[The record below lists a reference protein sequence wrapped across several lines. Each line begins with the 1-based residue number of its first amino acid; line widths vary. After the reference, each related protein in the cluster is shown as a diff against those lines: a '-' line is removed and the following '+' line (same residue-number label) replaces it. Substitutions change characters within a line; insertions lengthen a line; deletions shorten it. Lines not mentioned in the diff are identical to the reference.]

1 MFASLNVLKELQKH
15 YETNPKDP
23 LKGIIWHTQG
33 SGKTALTYHLTK
45 LIRDFFSPLNKK
57 TKFYFIVDRLDLL
70 EQAKNEFLKRGL
82 CAHEAENKE
91 DLSQKLKS
99 SSVFEN
105 PQGNDEII
113 VVNIQKF
120 KAPNEEKSPNEDL
133 SDSAPKEIVS
143 KTELQE
149 AAKDNHD
156 LQRVF
161 IIDEAHRSYDPK
173 GCFYA
178 NLIECDKTAIKIA
191 LTGTPLL
198 EDNAQDK
205 ATKNT
210 FGDYLHTYSYAE
222 SIKDRHTL
230 KLQLEIIEKSYK
242 EKLQAIY
249 RLLQESITIED
260 IEVKKETIFNHER
273 YIKEMLFYIIR
284 DLLFFR
290 LGNNDENL
298 KAMVVCFSS
307 KQAKLANLLFNE
319 VQEKVLQE
327 NPNLK
332 ILKKLQSSLI
342 LHNEQEVKEK
352 IYSFK
357 HEDTDIV
364 FVFNMLLTGFDLP
377 SLKRLYIHR
386 ELKDHNLLQA
396 LARVNRS
403 YNNMSFGYLIDFVGI
418 KENYD
423 KTTDDYLKELNQFNQ
438 SDSNIKDNLKDMFA
452 DRKTLEK
459 DIKNA
464 YDDLFN
470 YPIDDIEGMT
480 SAIVSMSE
488 MNELLKVSR
497 AINTLKERYN
507 LIRTSN
513 DEKILSLKEKM
524 DIEKISKISSMLH
537 KKAKQLHALKNI
549 NEPKNPNDLI
559 VLEDLIALLDFKIE
573 FKESKEL
580 HFKEREEISAKQKQ
594 AKEMLEKI
602 PDQQD
607 KEIQKFYKDFNK
619 DEKED
624 FFITLTDKR
633 LPKLAYDELLSYLF
647 EKHFNDNDLHLKLD
661 IIFNRISSNN
671 AELFNTTSTDK
682 TTIALFESISPY
694 VNEESKRANF
704 TRVLLDKLKKFNFKQ
719 AFLNLQNQQGYDFF
733 APIFEYLIK
742 DYNNNSG
749 GKYAEYYTPL
759 SIASI
764 IAKLLIDE
772 PTQSVKI
779 YDPSAGTGTLL
790 MALAHQIGTDSCT
803 LYAQDISQ
811 KSLRMLKLNL
821 ILNDLTHSLK
831 NAIEGNTLTN
841 PYHSK
846 ECKGKM
852 DYIVSNPPFK
862 LDFSNEHA
870 EISQNKN
877 DFFLGVPN
885 IPKND
890 KSKMPIYTLFF
901 QHCLNML
908 SNKGKGAIIVPTGFI
923 SAKSGI
929 ENKIVRHLVDEKLVY
944 GVVCMPS
951 QVFANTSTNVSIIF
965 FQKTPSAKEVV
976 LIDASKLGEEYTE
989 NKNKKTRL
997 RTSDI
1002 DLILETFNN
1011 KTPKADFCALVSFDE
1026 ITEKNYSLNP
1036 GQYFIIEDTSEK
1048 ISQAEF
1054 ENLMQQYSSEL
1065 TSLFDESQSLQQEI
1079 LETLKGVRFE

>member
-120 KAPNEEKSPNEDL
+120 KAPNEVL
-133 SDSAPKEIVS
+133 SNSAPKEIIS

-149 AAKDNHD
+149 ATKDNHD

-210 FGDYLHTYSYAE
+210 FGNYLHTYSYTE

-230 KLQLEIIEKSYK
+230 KLQLESIEASYK
-242 EKLQAIY
+242 EKLQKIY

-260 IEVKKETIFNHER
+260 IEVKKETIFNDEK
-273 YIKEMLFYIIR
+273 YINAMLYYIIR
-284 DLLFFR
+284 DLLNFR
-290 LGNNDENL
+290 RLNDDERL

-307 KQAKLANLLFNE
+307 KQAKLANWLFNE

-327 NPNLK
+327 NPNLR
-332 ILKKLQSSLI
+332 ILNKLQSSLI
-342 LHNEQEVKEK
+342 LHDEQEVKEK
-352 IYSFK
+352 IHSFK

-418 KENYD
+418 QENFD

-438 SDSNIKDNLKDMFA
+438 SGANSDSNLKDMFA
-452 DRKTLEK
+452 DRETLEK

-464 YDDLFN
+464 YDDLFD
-470 YPIDDIEGMT
+470 YPIDDIEAMT
-480 SAIVSMSE
+480 SAIVGMST

-507 LIRTSN
+507 LIRTSS
-513 DEKILSLKEKM
+513 DEKILSLKEKI

-559 VLEDLIALLDFKIE
+559 ILEDLIALLDFKIE
-573 FKESKEL
+573 FKERKEL
-580 HFKEREEISAKQKQ
+580 RFKEQEEITNKQKQ
-594 AKEMLEKI
+594 AKEILEKI
-602 PDQQD
+602 PDQQN
-607 KEIQKFYKDFNK
+607 KEIQKFYKDFSKLLQTPATSQNFEEISHSYDAIISQLKQHKEQTTHLLNK
-619 DEKED
+619 
-624 FFITLTDKR
+624 
-633 LPKLAYDELLSYLF
+633 Y
-647 EKHFNDNDLHLKLD
+647 DNDLSYAITHKRLHKRLMEQNISD
-661 IIFNRISSNN
+661 QVGIF
-671 AELFNTTSTDK
+671 
-682 TTIALFESISPY
+682 TILSA
-694 VNEESKRANF
+694 
-704 TRVLLDKLKKFNFKQ
+704 LKK
-719 AFLNLQNQQGYDFF
+719 
-733 APIFEYLIK
+733 
-742 DYNNNSG
+742 S
-749 GKYAEYYTPL
+749 
-759 SIASI
+759 
-764 IAKLLIDE
+764 
-772 PTQSVKI
+772 
-779 YDPSAGTGTLL
+779 
-790 MALAHQIGTDSCT
+790 
-803 LYAQDISQ
+803 
-811 KSLRMLKLNL
+811 
-821 ILNDLTHSLK
+821 
-831 NAIEGNTLTN
+831 
-841 PYHSK
+841 
-846 ECKGKM
+846 
-852 DYIVSNPPFK
+852 
-862 LDFSNEHA
+862 
-870 EISQNKN
+870 
-877 DFFLGVPN
+877 
-885 IPKND
+885 
-890 KSKMPIYTLFF
+890 
-901 QHCLNML
+901 
-908 SNKGKGAIIVPTGFI
+908 
-923 SAKSGI
+923 
-929 ENKIVRHLVDEKLVY
+929 
-944 GVVCMPS
+944 
-951 QVFANTSTNVSIIF
+951 
-965 FQKTPSAKEVV
+965 
-976 LIDASKLGEEYTE
+976 IDARIFK
-989 NKNKKTRL
+989 R
-997 RTSDI
+997 
-1002 DLILETFNN
+1002 
-1011 KTPKADFCALVSFDE
+1011 
-1026 ITEKNYSLNP
+1026 
-1036 GQYFIIEDTSEK
+1036 
-1048 ISQAEF
+1048 
-1054 ENLMQQYSSEL
+1054 
-1065 TSLFDESQSLQQEI
+1065 QEI
-1079 LETLKGVRFE
+1079 LNEETTLKTAIKAELRNAFNKNPSLKDLQKEKEFITQTLFNELTQNHHQGNSHA

>member
-1 MFASLNVLKELQKH
+1 MNVLKELQKH
-15 YETNPKDP
+15 YENNPKDP

-82 CAHEAENKE
+82 CMHEAENKE
-91 DLSQKLKS
+91 DLSQKLKN
-99 SSVFEN
+99 SSVFEG

-120 KAPNEEKSPNEDL
+120 KSPNEEKAPNEDP
-133 SDSAPKEIVS
+133 SSTPKEIIS

-149 AAKDNHD
+149 ATKDSHD

-178 NLIECDKTAIKIA
+178 NLIECDKTAVKIA

-198 EDNAQDK
+198 EYNAQDK

-210 FGDYLHTYSYAE
+210 FGGYLHTYSYAE

-284 DLLFFR
+284 DLLDFR
-290 LGNNDENL
+290 RVNNDENL

-307 KQAKLANLLFNE
+307 AQAKLANLLFNE

-342 LHNEQEVKEK
+342 LHDEQEVKEK

-377 SLKRLYIHR
+377 NLKRLYIHR

-396 LARVNRS
+396 LARVNRP
-403 YNNMSFGYLIDFVGI
+403 YHNMSFGYLIDFVGI

-423 KTTDDYLKELNQFNQ
+423 KTTDDYLKELNRFNQ
-438 SDSNIKDNLKDMFA
+438 SGANSDSNLKDMFA
-452 DRKTLEK
+452 DRETLEE

-480 SAIVSMSE
+480 SAIVSISA

-524 DIEKISKISSMLH
+524 DIEKISKISSMLS

-549 NEPKNPNDLI
+549 NEPKNPNDLMI
-559 VLEDLIALLDFKIE
+559 LEDLIALLDFKIE

-580 HFKEREEISAKQKQ
+580 RFKEKEEISAKYKQ

-602 PDQQD
+602 PDKQD
-607 KEIQKFYKDFNK
+607 KEVQKISKELSKLLQEPLTNHNFDGISHSYSVIISQLKQHKEQTTNLLNK
-619 DEKED
+619 YNNDRAYV
-624 FFITLTDKR
+624 ITHKR
-633 LPKLAYDELLSYLF
+633 LHNRLMEENISKGIFTLLS
-647 EKHFNDNDLHLKLD
+647 
-661 IIFNRISSNN
+661 
-671 AELFNTTSTDK
+671 A
-682 TTIALFESISPY
+682 
-694 VNEESKRANF
+694 
-704 TRVLLDKLKKFNFKQ
+704 LKKALDERIFK
-719 AFLNLQNQQGYDFF
+719 
-733 APIFEYLIK
+733 
-742 DYNNNSG
+742 
-749 GKYAEYYTPL
+749 
-759 SIASI
+759 
-764 IAKLLIDE
+764 
-772 PTQSVKI
+772 
-779 YDPSAGTGTLL
+779 
-790 MALAHQIGTDSCT
+790 
-803 LYAQDISQ
+803 
-811 KSLRMLKLNL
+811 R
-821 ILNDLTHSLK
+821 
-831 NAIEGNTLTN
+831 
-841 PYHSK
+841 
-846 ECKGKM
+846 
-852 DYIVSNPPFK
+852 
-862 LDFSNEHA
+862 
-870 EISQNKN
+870 
-877 DFFLGVPN
+877 
-885 IPKND
+885 
-890 KSKMPIYTLFF
+890 
-901 QHCLNML
+901 
-908 SNKGKGAIIVPTGFI
+908 
-923 SAKSGI
+923 
-929 ENKIVRHLVDEKLVY
+929 
-944 GVVCMPS
+944 
-951 QVFANTSTNVSIIF
+951 
-965 FQKTPSAKEVV
+965 
-976 LIDASKLGEEYTE
+976 
-989 NKNKKTRL
+989 
-997 RTSDI
+997 
-1002 DLILETFNN
+1002 
-1011 KTPKADFCALVSFDE
+1011 
-1026 ITEKNYSLNP
+1026 
-1036 GQYFIIEDTSEK
+1036 
-1048 ISQAEF
+1048 
-1054 ENLMQQYSSEL
+1054 
-1065 TSLFDESQSLQQEI
+1065 QEI
-1079 LETLKGVRFE
+1079 LNEEDTLKTAIKIELRDAFNKNPSLKDLEKEKEFIAQTLFNELTQNHHQGNLNA

>member
-45 LIRDFFSPLNKK
+45 LIKDFFSPLNKK

-99 SSVFEN
+99 SSVFEG

-120 KAPNEEKSPNEDL
+120 KAPNEEKAPNEDP
-133 SDSAPKEIVS
+133 SNSAPKEIVS
-143 KTELQE
+143 KTELQ
-149 AAKDNHD
+149 ASIQNSRN

-210 FGDYLHTYSYAE
+210 FGNYLHTYSYTE

-230 KLQLEIIEKSYK
+230 KLQLESIETSYK
-242 EKLQAIY
+242 EKLQEIY

-260 IEVKKETIFNHER
+260 IEVKKEEIFNHER

-284 DLLFFR
+284 DLLNFR
-290 LGNNDENL
+290 RVNNDENL
-298 KAMVVCFSS
+298 KAMVICFSS
-307 KQAKLANLLFNE
+307 AQAKLANLFFNE

-332 ILKKLQSSLI
+332 SLKKQLQSSLI
-342 LHNEQEVKEK
+342 LHDEQEVKEK
-352 IYSFK
+352 IHSFK

-423 KTTDDYLKELNQFNQ
+423 KTTDDYLKELNRFNQ

-452 DRKTLEK
+452 DRNILEK

-470 YPIDDIEGMT
+470 YPIDDIEAMT
-480 SAIVSMSE
+480 SAIVGISG
-488 MNELLKVSR
+488 MNELLKVSH

-524 DIEKISKISSMLH
+524 DIEKISKISSMLS
-537 KKAKQLHALKNI
+537 KKAKHLHALKNI
-549 NEPKNPNDLI
+549 NEPKNPNDLMI
-559 VLEDLIALLDFKIE
+559 LEDLIALLDFKIE

-580 HFKEREEISAKQKQ
+580 HFKEKEEISAKYKQ
-594 AKEMLEKI
+594 AKEILEKI
-602 PDQQD
+602 PDKQD
-607 KEIQKFYKDFNK
+607 KEIQKISKDLSKLIQEPLTNHNFEEISHSYDAIISQLKQHKEQTTHLLNK
-619 DEKED
+619 
-624 FFITLTDKR
+624 
-633 LPKLAYDELLSYLF
+633 Y
-647 EKHFNDNDLHLKLD
+647 DNDLSYAITHQRLHDRLMEENISKGIFTLLSALKKALD
-661 IIFNRISSNN
+661 ARIFKRQEI
-671 AELFNTTSTDK
+671 L
-682 TTIALFESISPY
+682 
-694 VNEESKRANF
+694 NEE
-704 TRVLLDKLKKFNFKQ
+704 
-719 AFLNLQNQQGYDFF
+719 
-733 APIFEYLIK
+733 
-742 DYNNNSG
+742 
-749 GKYAEYYTPL
+749 YY
-759 SIASI
+759 
-764 IAKLLIDE
+764 
-772 PTQSVKI
+772 
-779 YDPSAGTGTLL
+779 
-790 MALAHQIGTDSCT
+790 
-803 LYAQDISQ
+803 
-811 KSLRMLKLNL
+811 
-821 ILNDLTHSLK
+821 LK
-831 NAIEGNTLTN
+831 NAIKLELRNTFKEN
-841 PYHSK
+841 PSLKDLEK
-846 ECKGKM
+846 EKEL
-852 DYIVSNPPFK
+852 I
-862 LDFSNEHA
+862 
-870 EISQNKN
+870 IQ
-877 DFFLGVPN
+877 
-885 IPKND
+885 
-890 KSKMPIYTLFF
+890 TLF
-901 QHCLNML
+901 N
-908 SNKGKGAIIVPTGFI
+908 
-923 SAKSGI
+923 
-929 ENKIVRHLVDEKLVY
+929 
-944 GVVCMPS
+944 
-951 QVFANTSTNVSIIF
+951 
-965 FQKTPSAKEVV
+965 
-976 LIDASKLGEEYTE
+976 
-989 NKNKKTRL
+989 
-997 RTSDI
+997 
-1002 DLILETFNN
+1002 
-1011 KTPKADFCALVSFDE
+1011 
-1026 ITEKNYSLNP
+1026 
-1036 GQYFIIEDTSEK
+1036 
-1048 ISQAEF
+1048 
-1054 ENLMQQYSSEL
+1054 EL
-1065 TSLFDESQSLQQEI
+1065 TQNHHQ
-1079 LETLKGVRFE
+1079 GNPHA

>member
-1 MFASLNVLKELQKH
+1 MPYNEITRVQVPALMHLAKLGYDFIPTNSKENKPNLDTATNILTDSFTQAFNQLNPNPTKNAKDVLAEMKKRLNYDDLGKSFYEYLLKSENQIIDFDNPNNNLYEMMAELPYKSLRTDITLFINGLPLVDIEVKQPFAEQGIKEEKDRHIKRYENPENKVFYNLAQIWLFSDNLPYDEKNPDQGVFYSASYSPIFQRFVEANKLDITPPPPENEQSHQNHRSLEEIQKRILKEFNLKDTDTLESPKDAPTNSLLTSFCSHKRLCFILKYGISFLKEKSEFKKHIWRYAQMFASLNVLKELQKH
-15 YETNPKDP
+15 YENNPKDP

-70 EQAKNEFLKRGL
+70 EQAKNEFSKRGL
-82 CAHEAENKE
+82 CVHEAENKE
-91 DLSQKLKS
+91 DLSQKLKN
-99 SSVFEN
+99 SSVFEG

-120 KAPNEEKSPNEDL
+120 KAPNEEKAPNEDP
-133 SDSAPKEIVS
+133 SSAPKEIVS

-149 AAKDNHD
+149 ATKDSHD

-210 FGDYLHTYSYAE
+210 FGNYLHTYSYAE
-222 SIKDRHTL
+222 SIKDKHTL

-242 EKLQAIY
+242 EKLQKIY

-284 DLLFFR
+284 DLLNFR
-290 LGNNDENL
+290 RVNNDEHL

-307 KQAKLANLLFNE
+307 KQARLANWLFNE

-327 NPNLK
+327 NPNLR

-342 LHNEQEVKEK
+342 LHDEQEVKEK

-396 LARVNRS
+396 LARVNRP

-452 DRKTLEK
+452 DRNILEK

-470 YPIDDIEGMT
+470 YPIDDIEDMT
-480 SAIVSMSE
+480 SAIVSISA
-488 MNELLKVSR
+488 MNELLKVSH

-513 DEKILSLKEKM
+513 DKKILSLKEKM
-524 DIEKISKISSMLH
+524 DIEKINKISSMLS

-549 NEPKNPNDLI
+549 NEPKKPNDLMI
-559 VLEDLIALLDFKIE
+559 LEDLIALLDFKIE

-580 HFKEREEISAKQKQ
+580 RFKEKKEISAKYKQ

-602 PDQQD
+602 PDEQD
-607 KEIQKFYKDFNK
+607 KEIQKISKELSKLIQEPLTNDNFDGISHSYSAIISQLKQHKEQTTNLLNK
-619 DEKED
+619 YNNDRAYV
-624 FFITLTDKR
+624 ITHQRLHKR
-633 LPKLAYDELLSYLF
+633 LMEENISKGIFTLL
-647 EKHFNDNDLHLKLD
+647 
-661 IIFNRISSNN
+661 
-671 AELFNTTSTDK
+671 
-682 TTIALFESISPY
+682 IALKKALDERIFKRQEIL
-694 VNEESKRANF
+694 NEE
-704 TRVLLDKLKKFNFKQ
+704 T
-719 AFLNLQNQQGYDFF
+719 
-733 APIFEYLIK
+733 
-742 DYNNNSG
+742 
-749 GKYAEYYTPL
+749 T
-759 SIASI
+759 
-764 IAKLLIDE
+764 
-772 PTQSVKI
+772 
-779 YDPSAGTGTLL
+779 
-790 MALAHQIGTDSCT
+790 
-803 LYAQDISQ
+803 
-811 KSLRMLKLNL
+811 
-821 ILNDLTHSLK
+821 LK
-831 NAIEGNTLTN
+831 NAI
-841 PYHSK
+841 K
-846 ECKGKM
+846 
-852 DYIVSNPPFK
+852 
-862 LDFSNEHA
+862 A
-870 EISQNKN
+870 ELRDTFNKN
-877 DFFLGVPN
+877 PSLKDLEKEKEF
-885 IPKND
+885 ITQ
-890 KSKMPIYTLFF
+890 TLF
-901 QHCLNML
+901 N
-908 SNKGKGAIIVPTGFI
+908 
-923 SAKSGI
+923 
-929 ENKIVRHLVDEKLVY
+929 
-944 GVVCMPS
+944 
-951 QVFANTSTNVSIIF
+951 
-965 FQKTPSAKEVV
+965 
-976 LIDASKLGEEYTE
+976 
-989 NKNKKTRL
+989 
-997 RTSDI
+997 
-1002 DLILETFNN
+1002 
-1011 KTPKADFCALVSFDE
+1011 
-1026 ITEKNYSLNP
+1026 
-1036 GQYFIIEDTSEK
+1036 
-1048 ISQAEF
+1048 
-1054 ENLMQQYSSEL
+1054 EL
-1065 TSLFDESQSLQQEI
+1065 TQNHHQGNLNA
-1079 LETLKGVRFE
+1079 

>member
-70 EQAKNEFLKRGL
+70 EQAKSEFSKRGL
-82 CAHEAENKE
+82 CVHEAENKE
-91 DLSQKLKS
+91 DLSQKLKN
-99 SSVFEN
+99 SSVFEG

-120 KAPNEEKSPNEDL
+120 KAPNEEKSPNEDP
-133 SDSAPKEIVS
+133 SSAPKEIIS

-149 AAKDNHD
+149 ATKDNHD

-198 EDNAQDK
+198 EDNVQDK
-205 ATKNT
+205 ATKKT
-210 FGDYLHTYSYAE
+210 FGNYLHTYSYAE

-249 RLLQESITIED
+249 YRLLQESITIEG

-284 DLLFFR
+284 DLLNFR
-290 LGNNDENL
+290 RVNNDENL
-298 KAMVVCFSS
+298 KAMVICFSS
-307 KQAKLANLLFNE
+307 KQAGLANLLFNE

-342 LHNEQEVKEK
+342 LHDKQEVKEK
-352 IYSFK
+352 IHSFK
-357 HEDTDIV
+357 HENTDIV
-364 FVFNMLLTGFDLP
+364 FVFNMLLTGFDLLN
-377 SLKRLYIHR
+377 LKRLYIHR

-403 YNNMSFGYLIDFVGI
+403 YKNMSFGYLIDFVGI

-452 DRKTLEK
+452 DREVLEK

-470 YPIDDIEGMT
+470 YPIDDIETMT
-480 SAIVSMSE
+480 SAIVNISK
-488 MNELLKVSR
+488 MNELLKVSH

-507 LIRTSN
+507 LIRTSS

-524 DIEKISKISSMLH
+524 DIEKISKISSMLG

-559 VLEDLIALLDFKIE
+559 ILEDLIALLDFKIE

-580 HFKEREEISAKQKQ
+580 RFKEKEEISAKYKQ

-602 PDQQD
+602 PDKQD
-607 KEIQKFYKDFNK
+607 KEIQKISKELSKLIQEPLTNHNFDGISHSYSAIISQLEQHKDQTTNLLNK
-619 DEKED
+619 YNNDRAYM
-624 FFITLTDKR
+624 ITHKR
-633 LPKLAYDELLSYLF
+633 LHNRLMEENISKGIFTILSALKKALDER
-647 EKHFNDNDLHLKLD
+647 
-661 IIFNRISSNN
+661 IFKRQEI
-671 AELFNTTSTDK
+671 L
-682 TTIALFESISPY
+682 
-694 VNEESKRANF
+694 NEE
-704 TRVLLDKLKKFNFKQ
+704 
-719 AFLNLQNQQGYDFF
+719 Y
-733 APIFEYLIK
+733 
-742 DYNNNSG
+742 
-749 GKYAEYYTPL
+749 
-759 SIASI
+759 
-764 IAKLLIDE
+764 
-772 PTQSVKI
+772 
-779 YDPSAGTGTLL
+779 
-790 MALAHQIGTDSCT
+790 H
-803 LYAQDISQ
+803 
-811 KSLRMLKLNL
+811 
-821 ILNDLTHSLK
+821 LK
-831 NAIEGNTLTN
+831 NAIRLELRNAFKKDPSLKN
-841 PYHSK
+841 LEK
-846 ECKGKM
+846 EKEL
-852 DYIVSNPPFK
+852 I
-862 LDFSNEHA
+862 
-870 EISQNKN
+870 IQ
-877 DFFLGVPN
+877 
-885 IPKND
+885 
-890 KSKMPIYTLFF
+890 TLF
-901 QHCLNML
+901 N
-908 SNKGKGAIIVPTGFI
+908 
-923 SAKSGI
+923 
-929 ENKIVRHLVDEKLVY
+929 
-944 GVVCMPS
+944 
-951 QVFANTSTNVSIIF
+951 
-965 FQKTPSAKEVV
+965 
-976 LIDASKLGEEYTE
+976 
-989 NKNKKTRL
+989 
-997 RTSDI
+997 
-1002 DLILETFNN
+1002 
-1011 KTPKADFCALVSFDE
+1011 
-1026 ITEKNYSLNP
+1026 
-1036 GQYFIIEDTSEK
+1036 
-1048 ISQAEF
+1048 
-1054 ENLMQQYSSEL
+1054 EL
-1065 TSLFDESQSLQQEI
+1065 QNHHQGNSHA
-1079 LETLKGVRFE
+1079 

>member
-45 LIRDFFSPLNKK
+45 LIRDFFSQSNLNKK

-82 CAHEAENKE
+82 CVHEAENKE
-91 DLSQKLKS
+91 DLSQKLKNS
-99 SSVFEN
+99 RVFEG

-120 KAPNEEKSPNEDL
+120 KAPNEEKAPNEDL
-133 SDSAPKEIVS
+133 SSAPKEIIS

-149 AAKDNHD
+149 ATKDNHD

-205 ATKNT
+205 ATKKT
-210 FGDYLHTYSYAE
+210 FGNYLHTYSYAE

-242 EKLQAIY
+242 EKLQEIY

-260 IEVKKETIFNHER
+260 IEIKKEVIFNDEK
-273 YIKEMLFYIIR
+273 YIKEMLYYIIR
-284 DLLFFR
+284 DLLNFR
-290 LGNNDENL
+290 RGNNDENL

-307 KQAKLANLLFNE
+307 TQARLANLFFNE

-342 LHNEQEVKEK
+342 LHDEQEVKEK
-352 IYSFK
+352 IDSFK

-377 SLKRLYIHR
+377 NLKRLYIHR

-403 YNNMSFGYLIDFVGI
+403 YKNMSFGYLIDFVGI

-438 SDSNIKDNLKDMFA
+438 GDSNDIKNMFA

-470 YPIDDIEGMT
+470 YPIDDIEAMT
-480 SAIVSMSE
+480 SAIVNISE
-488 MNELLKVSR
+488 MNELLKVSH

-559 VLEDLIALLDFKIE
+559 ILEDLIALLDFKIE
-573 FKESKEL
+573 FKERKEL
-580 HFKEREEISAKQKQ
+580 HFKEKEEITNKYRQ

-602 PDQQD
+602 PDKQD
-607 KEIQKFYKDFNK
+607 KEIQKISKELSKLLQEPLTNHNFDGISHSYSVIISQLKQHKDQTTNLLNK
-619 DEKED
+619 YNNDRAYV
-624 FFITLTDKR
+624 ITHKR
-633 LPKLAYDELLSYLF
+633 LHDRLMEENISKGIFTLLS
-647 EKHFNDNDLHLKLD
+647 
-661 IIFNRISSNN
+661 
-671 AELFNTTSTDK
+671 A
-682 TTIALFESISPY
+682 
-694 VNEESKRANF
+694 
-704 TRVLLDKLKKFNFKQ
+704 LKKALDERIFK
-719 AFLNLQNQQGYDFF
+719 
-733 APIFEYLIK
+733 
-742 DYNNNSG
+742 
-749 GKYAEYYTPL
+749 
-759 SIASI
+759 
-764 IAKLLIDE
+764 
-772 PTQSVKI
+772 
-779 YDPSAGTGTLL
+779 
-790 MALAHQIGTDSCT
+790 
-803 LYAQDISQ
+803 
-811 KSLRMLKLNL
+811 R
-821 ILNDLTHSLK
+821 
-831 NAIEGNTLTN
+831 
-841 PYHSK
+841 
-846 ECKGKM
+846 
-852 DYIVSNPPFK
+852 
-862 LDFSNEHA
+862 
-870 EISQNKN
+870 
-877 DFFLGVPN
+877 
-885 IPKND
+885 
-890 KSKMPIYTLFF
+890 
-901 QHCLNML
+901 
-908 SNKGKGAIIVPTGFI
+908 
-923 SAKSGI
+923 
-929 ENKIVRHLVDEKLVY
+929 
-944 GVVCMPS
+944 
-951 QVFANTSTNVSIIF
+951 
-965 FQKTPSAKEVV
+965 
-976 LIDASKLGEEYTE
+976 
-989 NKNKKTRL
+989 
-997 RTSDI
+997 
-1002 DLILETFNN
+1002 
-1011 KTPKADFCALVSFDE
+1011 
-1026 ITEKNYSLNP
+1026 
-1036 GQYFIIEDTSEK
+1036 
-1048 ISQAEF
+1048 
-1054 ENLMQQYSSEL
+1054 
-1065 TSLFDESQSLQQEI
+1065 QEI
-1079 LETLKGVRFE
+1079 LTEETTLKTAIKVGLRDAFKENPSLKDLQKETEFITQTLFNELTQNHHQGNLHA

>member
-15 YETNPKDP
+15 YESNPKDP

-45 LIRDFFSPLNKK
+45 LIKDFFSPLNKK

-82 CAHEAENKE
+82 CVHEAENKE

-120 KAPNEEKSPNEDL
+120 KAPNEEKSPNEDP
-133 SDSAPKEIVS
+133 SNSVPKEIIS
-143 KTELQE
+143 KAELQE
-149 AAKDNHD
+149 SIQNSRN

-178 NLIECDKTAIKIA
+178 NLIECDKTAVKIA

-210 FGDYLHTYSYAE
+210 FGNYLHTYSYAE

-242 EKLQAIY
+242 EKLQEIY

-284 DLLFFR
+284 DLLNFR
-290 LGNNDENL
+290 RVNNDENL

-307 KQAKLANLLFNE
+307 VQAKLANLLFNE

-342 LHNEQEVKEK
+342 LHDEQEVKEK

-357 HEDTDIV
+357 HKDTDIV

-438 SDSNIKDNLKDMFA
+438 SDPNIKDNLKDMFA
-452 DRKTLEK
+452 DRKVLEK

-470 YPIDDIEGMT
+470 YPIDDIEAMT
-480 SAIVSMSE
+480 SAIVSMSA
-488 MNELLKVSR
+488 MNELLKVSH

-513 DEKILSLKEKM
+513 DEKILSLKEKI
-524 DIEKISKISSMLH
+524 DIEKISKISSTLH
-537 KKAKQLHALKNI
+537 KKAKHLHALKNI

-559 VLEDLIALLDFKIE
+559 ILEDLIALLDFKIAY
-573 FKESKEL
+573 KESKEL
-580 HFKEREEISAKQKQ
+580 RFKEKEEISAKYKQ

-607 KEIQKFYKDFNK
+607 KEVQKISKDLSKLIQEPLTNHNFDGISHSYSVIISQLKQH
-619 DEKED
+619 KEQTTNLLSKYNND
-624 FFITLTDKR
+624 LSYVITHKR
-633 LPKLAYDELLSYLF
+633 LHDRLMEENISDPVGIFTLLSA
-647 EKHFNDNDLHLKLD
+647 LKSTID
-661 IIFNRISSNN
+661 ERISKRQ
-671 AELFNTTSTDK
+671 EIL
-682 TTIALFESISPY
+682 
-694 VNEESKRANF
+694 NEE
-704 TRVLLDKLKKFNFKQ
+704 
-719 AFLNLQNQQGYDFF
+719 Y
-733 APIFEYLIK
+733 
-742 DYNNNSG
+742 
-749 GKYAEYYTPL
+749 
-759 SIASI
+759 
-764 IAKLLIDE
+764 
-772 PTQSVKI
+772 
-779 YDPSAGTGTLL
+779 
-790 MALAHQIGTDSCT
+790 H
-803 LYAQDISQ
+803 
-811 KSLRMLKLNL
+811 
-821 ILNDLTHSLK
+821 LK
-831 NAIEGNTLTN
+831 NAIKLELRNAFKEN
-841 PYHSK
+841 PSLKDLEK
-846 ECKGKM
+846 EKEF
-852 DYIVSNPPFK
+852 IV
-862 LDFSNEHA
+862 
-870 EISQNKN
+870 Q
-877 DFFLGVPN
+877 
-885 IPKND
+885 
-890 KSKMPIYTLFF
+890 TLF
-901 QHCLNML
+901 N
-908 SNKGKGAIIVPTGFI
+908 
-923 SAKSGI
+923 
-929 ENKIVRHLVDEKLVY
+929 
-944 GVVCMPS
+944 
-951 QVFANTSTNVSIIF
+951 
-965 FQKTPSAKEVV
+965 
-976 LIDASKLGEEYTE
+976 
-989 NKNKKTRL
+989 
-997 RTSDI
+997 
-1002 DLILETFNN
+1002 
-1011 KTPKADFCALVSFDE
+1011 
-1026 ITEKNYSLNP
+1026 
-1036 GQYFIIEDTSEK
+1036 
-1048 ISQAEF
+1048 
-1054 ENLMQQYSSEL
+1054 EL
-1065 TSLFDESQSLQQEI
+1065 QNHHQGNSHAQ
-1079 LETLKGVRFE
+1079 

>member
-15 YETNPKDP
+15 YGTDPNPKDP

-45 LIRDFFSPLNKK
+45 LIKDFFNPLNKK

-82 CAHEAENKE
+82 CAHEVENKE

-120 KAPNEEKSPNEDL
+120 KAPNEEKSPNEDP
-133 SDSAPKEIVS
+133 SNNAPKEIIS

-149 AAKDNHD
+149 SIQNSRN

-178 NLIECDKTAIKIA
+178 NLIECDKTAVKIA

-210 FGDYLHTYSYAE
+210 FGNYLHTYSYTE
-222 SIKDRHTL
+222 SIKDKHTL
-230 KLQLEIIEKSYK
+230 KLQLETIETSYK
-242 EKLQAIY
+242 EKLQKIY

-260 IEVKKETIFNHER
+260 IEIKKEFIFNHER
-273 YIKEMLFYIIR
+273 YIEEMLFYIIR
-284 DLLFFR
+284 DLLNFR
-290 LGNNDENL
+290 RVNNDENL

-307 KQAKLANLLFNE
+307 AQAKLANLFFNE

-332 ILKKLQSSLI
+332 ILNKLQSSLI
-342 LHNEQEVKEK
+342 LHDEQEVKEK

-377 SLKRLYIHR
+377 SLKRLYIYR

-452 DRKTLEK
+452 DRETLEK

-464 YDDLFN
+464 HDDLFN
-470 YPIDDIEGMT
+470 YPIDDIEAMT
-480 SAIVSMSE
+480 SAIFSISE

-507 LIRTSN
+507 LIRTSS

-573 FKESKEL
+573 FKERKEL
-580 HFKEREEISAKQKQ
+580 HFKEKEEISAKYKQ

-602 PDQQD
+602 PDKQD
-607 KEIQKFYKDFNK
+607 KEIQKISKELSKLIQEPLTNHNFDGISHSYSVIISQLKQHKEQTTHLLNK
-619 DEKED
+619 
-624 FFITLTDKR
+624 
-633 LPKLAYDELLSYLF
+633 Y
-647 EKHFNDNDLHLKLD
+647 DNDLAYAITHQRLHDRLMEENISKGIFTLLSALKKALD
-661 IIFNRISSNN
+661 ERIS
-671 AELFNTTSTDK
+671 
-682 TTIALFESISPY
+682 
-694 VNEESKRANF
+694 KR
-704 TRVLLDKLKKFNFKQ
+704 
-719 AFLNLQNQQGYDFF
+719 
-733 APIFEYLIK
+733 
-742 DYNNNSG
+742 
-749 GKYAEYYTPL
+749 
-759 SIASI
+759 
-764 IAKLLIDE
+764 
-772 PTQSVKI
+772 
-779 YDPSAGTGTLL
+779 
-790 MALAHQIGTDSCT
+790 
-803 LYAQDISQ
+803 
-811 KSLRMLKLNL
+811 
-821 ILNDLTHSLK
+821 
-831 NAIEGNTLTN
+831 
-841 PYHSK
+841 
-846 ECKGKM
+846 
-852 DYIVSNPPFK
+852 
-862 LDFSNEHA
+862 
-870 EISQNKN
+870 
-877 DFFLGVPN
+877 
-885 IPKND
+885 
-890 KSKMPIYTLFF
+890 
-901 QHCLNML
+901 
-908 SNKGKGAIIVPTGFI
+908 
-923 SAKSGI
+923 
-929 ENKIVRHLVDEKLVY
+929 
-944 GVVCMPS
+944 
-951 QVFANTSTNVSIIF
+951 
-965 FQKTPSAKEVV
+965 
-976 LIDASKLGEEYTE
+976 
-989 NKNKKTRL
+989 
-997 RTSDI
+997 
-1002 DLILETFNN
+1002 
-1011 KTPKADFCALVSFDE
+1011 
-1026 ITEKNYSLNP
+1026 
-1036 GQYFIIEDTSEK
+1036 
-1048 ISQAEF
+1048 
-1054 ENLMQQYSSEL
+1054 
-1065 TSLFDESQSLQQEI
+1065 QEI
-1079 LETLKGVRFE
+1079 LNEETTLKTAIKAELRDAFNKNPSLKDLEKEKEFITQTLFNELTQNHHQGNLNAQ

>member
-1 MFASLNVLKELQKH
+1 LEEIQKRVLKEFNLKDTDTLESPKDTPTNSLLTSFCSHKRLCFILKYGISFLKEKSEFKKHIWRYAQMFASLNVLKELQKH

-82 CAHEAENKE
+82 CVHEAENKE
-91 DLSQKLKS
+91 DLSQKLKN
-99 SSVFEN
+99 SSVFEG

-120 KAPNEEKSPNEDL
+120 KAPNEEKAPNEDP
-133 SDSAPKEIVS
+133 SNSAPKEIVS

-149 AAKDNHD
+149 ATKDSHD

-210 FGDYLHTYSYAE
+210 FGNYLHTYSYAE

-249 RLLQESITIED
+249 RLLQESITIENT
-260 IEVKKETIFNHER
+260 EVKKETIFNHER
-273 YIKEMLFYIIR
+273 YIKEMLYYIIR
-284 DLLFFR
+284 DLLSFR
-290 LGNNDENL
+290 RVNNDENL

-307 KQAKLANLLFNE
+307 TQAKLANLLFNE

-327 NPNLK
+327 NPNLR
-332 ILKKLQSSLI
+332 ILNKLQSSLI
-342 LHNEQEVKEK
+342 LHDEQEVKEK

-357 HEDTDIV
+357 HENTDIV

-377 SLKRLYIHR
+377 NLKRLYIHR

-396 LARVNRS
+396 LARVNRP

-470 YPIDDIEGMT
+470 YPIDDIEAMT
-480 SAIVSMSE
+480 STIVSISE
-488 MNELLKVSR
+488 MNELLKVSH

-507 LIRTSN
+507 LIRTSS

-549 NEPKNPNDLI
+549 NEPKNPNDLMI
-559 VLEDLIALLDFKIE
+559 LEDLIALLDFKIE
-573 FKESKEL
+573 FKERKEL
-580 HFKEREEISAKQKQ
+580 RFKEKEEISAKYKQ

-602 PDQQD
+602 PDKQD
-607 KEIQKFYKDFNK
+607 KEVQKISKELSKLLQEPLTNHNFDGISHSYSVIISQLQQHKDQTTNLLNK
-619 DEKED
+619 YNNDRAYV
-624 FFITLTDKR
+624 ITHKR
-633 LPKLAYDELLSYLF
+633 LHNRLMEENISKGIFTLLSA
-647 EKHFNDNDLHLKLD
+647 LKKALD
-661 IIFNRISSNN
+661 ERIS
-671 AELFNTTSTDK
+671 
-682 TTIALFESISPY
+682 
-694 VNEESKRANF
+694 KR
-704 TRVLLDKLKKFNFKQ
+704 
-719 AFLNLQNQQGYDFF
+719 
-733 APIFEYLIK
+733 
-742 DYNNNSG
+742 
-749 GKYAEYYTPL
+749 
-759 SIASI
+759 
-764 IAKLLIDE
+764 
-772 PTQSVKI
+772 
-779 YDPSAGTGTLL
+779 
-790 MALAHQIGTDSCT
+790 
-803 LYAQDISQ
+803 
-811 KSLRMLKLNL
+811 
-821 ILNDLTHSLK
+821 
-831 NAIEGNTLTN
+831 
-841 PYHSK
+841 
-846 ECKGKM
+846 
-852 DYIVSNPPFK
+852 
-862 LDFSNEHA
+862 
-870 EISQNKN
+870 
-877 DFFLGVPN
+877 
-885 IPKND
+885 
-890 KSKMPIYTLFF
+890 
-901 QHCLNML
+901 
-908 SNKGKGAIIVPTGFI
+908 
-923 SAKSGI
+923 
-929 ENKIVRHLVDEKLVY
+929 
-944 GVVCMPS
+944 
-951 QVFANTSTNVSIIF
+951 
-965 FQKTPSAKEVV
+965 
-976 LIDASKLGEEYTE
+976 
-989 NKNKKTRL
+989 
-997 RTSDI
+997 
-1002 DLILETFNN
+1002 
-1011 KTPKADFCALVSFDE
+1011 
-1026 ITEKNYSLNP
+1026 
-1036 GQYFIIEDTSEK
+1036 
-1048 ISQAEF
+1048 
-1054 ENLMQQYSSEL
+1054 
-1065 TSLFDESQSLQQEI
+1065 QEI
-1079 LETLKGVRFE
+1079 LNEETTLKTAIKIELRDAFKENPSLKDLQKEEKFIAQTLFNELTQNHHQGNSHA

>member
-1 MFASLNVLKELQKH
+1 MFASLNVLKELQKY
-15 YETNPKDP
+15 YENNPKDP

-70 EQAKNEFLKRGL
+70 EQAKNEFSKRDL
-82 CAHEAENKE
+82 CVHEAENKE
-91 DLSQKLKS
+91 DLSQKLKN
-99 SSVFEN
+99 SSVFEG

-120 KAPNEEKSPNEDL
+120 KSPNEEKAPNEDP
-133 SDSAPKEIVS
+133 SSAPKEIVS

-149 AAKDNHD
+149 ATKDSHD

-198 EDNAQDK
+198 EDSAQDK

-210 FGDYLHTYSYAE
+210 FGNYLHTYSYAE

-249 RLLQESITIED
+249 RLLQESITIENTE
-260 IEVKKETIFNHER
+260 IKKEVIFNDEK

-284 DLLFFR
+284 DLLNFR
-290 LGNNDENL
+290 RVNNDENL
-298 KAMVVCFSS
+298 KAMVICFSS
-307 KQAKLANLLFNE
+307 AQARLANLLFNE
-319 VQEKVLQE
+319 IQEKVLQE

-342 LHNEQEVKEK
+342 LHDEQEVKEK

-452 DRKTLEK
+452 DRETLEK

-470 YPIDDIEGMT
+470 YPIDDIEDMT
-480 SAIVSMSE
+480 SAIVGISG
-488 MNELLKVSR
+488 MNELLKVLH

-513 DEKILSLKEKM
+513 DKKILSLKEKM

-559 VLEDLIALLDFKIE
+559 ILEDLIALLDFKIE
-573 FKESKEL
+573 FKERKEL
-580 HFKEREEISAKQKQ
+580 RFKEKEEISAKYKQ
-594 AKEMLEKI
+594 AKEMLEKS

-607 KEIQKFYKDFNK
+607 KEIQKFYKDFSKLLQTTATSQNFEEISHSYDAIISQLKQHKEQTTNLLNK
-619 DEKED
+619 YNNDRAYV
-624 FFITLTDKR
+624 ITHKR
-633 LPKLAYDELLSYLF
+633 LHDRLMEENISKGIFTLLSA
-647 EKHFNDNDLHLKLD
+647 LKKALD
-661 IIFNRISSNN
+661 ERIS
-671 AELFNTTSTDK
+671 
-682 TTIALFESISPY
+682 
-694 VNEESKRANF
+694 KR
-704 TRVLLDKLKKFNFKQ
+704 
-719 AFLNLQNQQGYDFF
+719 
-733 APIFEYLIK
+733 
-742 DYNNNSG
+742 
-749 GKYAEYYTPL
+749 
-759 SIASI
+759 
-764 IAKLLIDE
+764 
-772 PTQSVKI
+772 
-779 YDPSAGTGTLL
+779 
-790 MALAHQIGTDSCT
+790 
-803 LYAQDISQ
+803 
-811 KSLRMLKLNL
+811 
-821 ILNDLTHSLK
+821 
-831 NAIEGNTLTN
+831 
-841 PYHSK
+841 
-846 ECKGKM
+846 
-852 DYIVSNPPFK
+852 
-862 LDFSNEHA
+862 
-870 EISQNKN
+870 
-877 DFFLGVPN
+877 
-885 IPKND
+885 
-890 KSKMPIYTLFF
+890 
-901 QHCLNML
+901 
-908 SNKGKGAIIVPTGFI
+908 
-923 SAKSGI
+923 
-929 ENKIVRHLVDEKLVY
+929 
-944 GVVCMPS
+944 
-951 QVFANTSTNVSIIF
+951 
-965 FQKTPSAKEVV
+965 
-976 LIDASKLGEEYTE
+976 
-989 NKNKKTRL
+989 
-997 RTSDI
+997 
-1002 DLILETFNN
+1002 
-1011 KTPKADFCALVSFDE
+1011 
-1026 ITEKNYSLNP
+1026 
-1036 GQYFIIEDTSEK
+1036 
-1048 ISQAEF
+1048 
-1054 ENLMQQYSSEL
+1054 
-1065 TSLFDESQSLQQEI
+1065 QEI
-1079 LETLKGVRFE
+1079 LNEETTLKTAIKAELRDAFNKNPSLKDLQKEKEFIAQTLFNELPKNYNQGNSHA

>member
-45 LIRDFFSPLNKK
+45 LIRDFFSRSNLNKK

-82 CAHEAENKE
+82 CVHEVENKE
-91 DLSQKLKS
+91 DLSQKLKN
-99 SSVFEN
+99 SSVFEG

-120 KAPNEEKSPNEDL
+120 KSPNEEKAPNEDP
-133 SDSAPKEIVS
+133 SSVPKEIIS

-149 AAKDNHD
+149 ATKDNHD

-178 NLIECDKTAIKIA
+178 NLIECDKTALKIA

-205 ATKNT
+205 ATKKT
-210 FGDYLHTYSYAE
+210 FGNYLHTYSYAE

-242 EKLQAIY
+242 EKLQEIY

-284 DLLFFR
+284 DLLNFR
-290 LGNNDENL
+290 RVNNDENL

-307 KQAKLANLLFNE
+307 AQARLANLFFNE

-327 NPNLK
+327 NPNLR
-332 ILKKLQSSLI
+332 ILKQLQSSLI
-342 LHNEQEVKEK
+342 LHDEQEVKEK

-377 SLKRLYIHR
+377 NLKRLYIHR

-452 DRKTLEK
+452 DRKVLEK

-470 YPIDDIEGMT
+470 YPIDDIEDMT
-480 SAIVSMSE
+480 SAIVSISE

-524 DIEKISKISSMLH
+524 DIEKISKISSMLG

-549 NEPKNPNDLI
+549 NEPKNPNDLMI
-559 VLEDLIALLDFKIE
+559 LENLIALLDFKIE

-580 HFKEREEISAKQKQ
+580 RFKEKEEISAKYKQ

-602 PDQQD
+602 PDKQD
-607 KEIQKFYKDFNK
+607 KEVQKISKELSRLIQEPLTNHNFDGISHSYSVIISQLQQHKDQTTNLLNK
-619 DEKED
+619 YNNDRAYA
-624 FFITLTDKR
+624 ITHKR
-633 LPKLAYDELLSYLF
+633 LHNRLMEENISKGIFTLLSA
-647 EKHFNDNDLHLKLD
+647 LKKALD
-661 IIFNRISSNN
+661 ERIS
-671 AELFNTTSTDK
+671 
-682 TTIALFESISPY
+682 
-694 VNEESKRANF
+694 KR
-704 TRVLLDKLKKFNFKQ
+704 
-719 AFLNLQNQQGYDFF
+719 
-733 APIFEYLIK
+733 
-742 DYNNNSG
+742 
-749 GKYAEYYTPL
+749 
-759 SIASI
+759 
-764 IAKLLIDE
+764 
-772 PTQSVKI
+772 
-779 YDPSAGTGTLL
+779 
-790 MALAHQIGTDSCT
+790 
-803 LYAQDISQ
+803 
-811 KSLRMLKLNL
+811 
-821 ILNDLTHSLK
+821 
-831 NAIEGNTLTN
+831 
-841 PYHSK
+841 
-846 ECKGKM
+846 
-852 DYIVSNPPFK
+852 
-862 LDFSNEHA
+862 
-870 EISQNKN
+870 
-877 DFFLGVPN
+877 
-885 IPKND
+885 
-890 KSKMPIYTLFF
+890 
-901 QHCLNML
+901 
-908 SNKGKGAIIVPTGFI
+908 
-923 SAKSGI
+923 
-929 ENKIVRHLVDEKLVY
+929 
-944 GVVCMPS
+944 
-951 QVFANTSTNVSIIF
+951 
-965 FQKTPSAKEVV
+965 
-976 LIDASKLGEEYTE
+976 
-989 NKNKKTRL
+989 
-997 RTSDI
+997 
-1002 DLILETFNN
+1002 
-1011 KTPKADFCALVSFDE
+1011 
-1026 ITEKNYSLNP
+1026 
-1036 GQYFIIEDTSEK
+1036 
-1048 ISQAEF
+1048 
-1054 ENLMQQYSSEL
+1054 
-1065 TSLFDESQSLQQEI
+1065 QEI
-1079 LETLKGVRFE
+1079 LNEEATLKTAIKAELRDAFKENPSLKDLQKEKEFIVQTLFNELTQNHHQGNLHA

>member
-23 LKGIIWHTQG
+23 IKGIIWHTQG

-45 LIRDFFSPLNKK
+45 LIKDFFSQSNLNKK

-70 EQAKNEFLKRGL
+70 EQAKNEFSKRGL
-82 CAHEAENKE
+82 CVHEAENKE
-91 DLSQKLKS
+91 DLSQKLKNA
-99 SSVFEN
+99 SVFEG

-120 KAPNEEKSPNEDL
+120 KSPNEEKAPNEDP
-133 SDSAPKEIVS
+133 SSAPKEIVS

-149 AAKDNHD
+149 ATKDNHD

-210 FGDYLHTYSYAE
+210 FGNYLHTYSYAE

-242 EKLQAIY
+242 EKLQEIY

-273 YIKEMLFYIIR
+273 YIKEMLYYIIR
-284 DLLFFR
+284 DLLNFR
-290 LGNNDENL
+290 RVNNDENL

-307 KQAKLANLLFNE
+307 PQAKLANWLFNE

-342 LHNEQEVKEK
+342 LHDEQEVKEK

-357 HEDTDIV
+357 HGDTDIV

-377 SLKRLYIHR
+377 NLKRLYIHR

-396 LARVNRS
+396 LARVNRP

-438 SDSNIKDNLKDMFA
+438 GDSNIKDNLKDMFA
-452 DRKTLEK
+452 DREVLEK

-470 YPIDDIEGMT
+470 YPIDDVEDMT
-480 SAIVSMSE
+480 SAIVNISE
-488 MNELLKVSR
+488 MNELLKVSH
-497 AINTLKERYN
+497 AINTLKINYN
-507 LIRTSN
+507 LIRTSS
-513 DEKILSLKEKM
+513 DEEILSLKEKM
-524 DIEKISKISSMLH
+524 DIEKISKISSMLS

-580 HFKEREEISAKQKQ
+580 RFKEKEEISAKYKQ

-602 PDQQD
+602 PDKQD
-607 KEIQKFYKDFNK
+607 KEVQKISKDLSKLIQEPLTNDNFDGISHSYSAIISQLKQHKEQTTNLLNK
-619 DEKED
+619 YNNDRAYV
-624 FFITLTDKR
+624 ITHKR
-633 LPKLAYDELLSYLF
+633 LHNRLMEENISKGIFTLLS
-647 EKHFNDNDLHLKLD
+647 
-661 IIFNRISSNN
+661 
-671 AELFNTTSTDK
+671 A
-682 TTIALFESISPY
+682 
-694 VNEESKRANF
+694 
-704 TRVLLDKLKKFNFKQ
+704 LKKALDERIFKRQ
-719 AFLNLQNQQGYDFF
+719 
-733 APIFEYLIK
+733 E
-742 DYNNNSG
+742 
-749 GKYAEYYTPL
+749 
-759 SIASI
+759 
-764 IAKLLIDE
+764 
-772 PTQSVKI
+772 
-779 YDPSAGTGTLL
+779 
-790 MALAHQIGTDSCT
+790 
-803 LYAQDISQ
+803 
-811 KSLRMLKLNL
+811 
-821 ILNDLTHSLK
+821 ILN
-831 NAIEGNTLTN
+831 
-841 PYHSK
+841 
-846 ECKGKM
+846 
-852 DYIVSNPPFK
+852 
-862 LDFSNEHA
+862 
-870 EISQNKN
+870 
-877 DFFLGVPN
+877 
-885 IPKND
+885 
-890 KSKMPIYTLFF
+890 
-901 QHCLNML
+901 
-908 SNKGKGAIIVPTGFI
+908 
-923 SAKSGI
+923 
-929 ENKIVRHLVDEKLVY
+929 
-944 GVVCMPS
+944 
-951 QVFANTSTNVSIIF
+951 
-965 FQKTPSAKEVV
+965 
-976 LIDASKLGEEYTE
+976 EEYTLKTAIKAELRDAFKE
-989 NKNKKTRL
+989 NPSLK
-997 RTSDI
+997 
-1002 DLILETFNN
+1002 DLQKEEKFIAQTLFN
-1011 KTPKADFCALVSFDE
+1011 
-1026 ITEKNYSLNP
+1026 
-1036 GQYFIIEDTSEK
+1036 
-1048 ISQAEF
+1048 
-1054 ENLMQQYSSEL
+1054 EL
-1065 TSLFDESQSLQQEI
+1065 TQNHHQGNLNA
-1079 LETLKGVRFE
+1079 

>member
-91 DLSQKLKS
+91 DLSQKLKN
-99 SSVFEN
+99 SSVFEG

-120 KAPNEEKSPNEDL
+120 KAPNEEKAPNEDP
-133 SDSAPKEIVS
+133 SSAPKEIVS

-149 AAKDNHD
+149 SIQNSRN

-178 NLIECDKTAIKIA
+178 NLIECDKTAVKIA

-210 FGDYLHTYSYAE
+210 FGNYLHTYSYAE

-242 EKLQAIY
+242 EKLQEIY

-273 YIKEMLFYIIR
+273 YIKEMLYYIIR
-284 DLLFFR
+284 DLLNFR
-290 LGNNDENL
+290 RVNNDENL

-307 KQAKLANLLFNE
+307 AQAKLANLFFNE

-342 LHNEQEVKEK
+342 LHDEQEVKEK
-352 IYSFK
+352 IHSFK
-357 HEDTDIV
+357 HGDTDIV

-377 SLKRLYIHR
+377 NLKRLYIHR

-452 DRKTLEK
+452 DRETLEK

-470 YPIDDIEGMT
+470 YPIDDIEAMT
-480 SAIVSMSE
+480 SAIVGISG
-488 MNELLKVSR
+488 MNELLKVSH

-524 DIEKISKISSMLH
+524 DIEKISKISSMLG
-537 KKAKQLHALKNI
+537 KKAKHLHALKNI
-549 NEPKNPNDLI
+549 NEPKNPNDLMI
-559 VLEDLIALLDFKIE
+559 LEDLIALLDFKIE
-573 FKESKEL
+573 FKERKEL
-580 HFKEREEISAKQKQ
+580 RFKEQEEISAKQKQ

-602 PDQQD
+602 PDKQD
-607 KEIQKFYKDFNK
+607 KEIQKFYKDFSKLLQTPATSQNFEEISHSYSVIISQLKQHKEQTTNLLNK
-619 DEKED
+619 YNNDRAYV
-624 FFITLTDKR
+624 ITHKR
-633 LPKLAYDELLSYLF
+633 LHDRLMEENISKGIFTLLST
-647 EKHFNDNDLHLKLD
+647 LKKALD
-661 IIFNRISSNN
+661 ARIFKRQEI
-671 AELFNTTSTDK
+671 L
-682 TTIALFESISPY
+682 
-694 VNEESKRANF
+694 NEE
-704 TRVLLDKLKKFNFKQ
+704 T
-719 AFLNLQNQQGYDFF
+719 
-733 APIFEYLIK
+733 
-742 DYNNNSG
+742 
-749 GKYAEYYTPL
+749 T
-759 SIASI
+759 
-764 IAKLLIDE
+764 
-772 PTQSVKI
+772 
-779 YDPSAGTGTLL
+779 
-790 MALAHQIGTDSCT
+790 
-803 LYAQDISQ
+803 
-811 KSLRMLKLNL
+811 
-821 ILNDLTHSLK
+821 LK
-831 NAIEGNTLTN
+831 NAI
-841 PYHSK
+841 K
-846 ECKGKM
+846 
-852 DYIVSNPPFK
+852 
-862 LDFSNEHA
+862 A
-870 EISQNKN
+870 ELRDAFNKN
-877 DFFLGVPN
+877 PSLKDLQKEKEF
-885 IPKND
+885 ITQ
-890 KSKMPIYTLFF
+890 TLFNELP
-901 QHCLNML
+901 QHYNQGNLN
-908 SNKGKGAIIVPTGFI
+908 A
-923 SAKSGI
+923 
-929 ENKIVRHLVDEKLVY
+929 
-944 GVVCMPS
+944 
-951 QVFANTSTNVSIIF
+951 
-965 FQKTPSAKEVV
+965 
-976 LIDASKLGEEYTE
+976 
-989 NKNKKTRL
+989 
-997 RTSDI
+997 
-1002 DLILETFNN
+1002 
-1011 KTPKADFCALVSFDE
+1011 
-1026 ITEKNYSLNP
+1026 
-1036 GQYFIIEDTSEK
+1036 
-1048 ISQAEF
+1048 
-1054 ENLMQQYSSEL
+1054 
-1065 TSLFDESQSLQQEI
+1065 
-1079 LETLKGVRFE
+1079 

>member
-1 MFASLNVLKELQKH
+1 MPYNEIIRVQVPALMHLAKLGYNFISQKNKPNLDTATNILTDSFTQAFERLNPNKNAKDVLAEIKKRLNYDDLGKRFYEYLLKSEHQIIDFDNPNNNLYEMMTELPYKSFRPDITLFINGLPLVNIEVKQPFAGQGIKEERDRHIQRYENPENKVFYNLAQIWLFSDNLPYDEENPDQGVFYSASYSPIFQRFVEAHRLDITPPPENDQSHQNHQNHRSLEEIQKSVLNEFNLKDTDTPKSPKETPTNSLLTSFCSPKRLCFILKYGISFLKEKSEFKKHIWRYAQMFASLNVLKELQKH

-70 EQAKNEFLKRGL
+70 EQAKSEFSKRGL
-82 CAHEAENKE
+82 EVHEAENKE
-91 DLSQKLKS
+91 DLSQKLKN
-99 SSVFEN
+99 SSVFEG

-120 KAPNEEKSPNEDL
+120 KAPNEEKAPNEDP
-133 SDSAPKEIVS
+133 SSAPKEIVS

-149 AAKDNHD
+149 ATKDNHD

-198 EDNAQDK
+198 EDNVQDK

-210 FGDYLHTYSYAE
+210 FGNYLHTYSYAE

-242 EKLQAIY
+242 EKLQEIY

-260 IEVKKETIFNHER
+260 IEVKKEFIFNHER
-273 YIKEMLFYIIR
+273 YIKAMLFYIIR
-284 DLLFFR
+284 DLLNFR
-290 LGNNDENL
+290 RVNNDENL

-307 KQAKLANLLFNE
+307 AQAKLAILLFNE

-332 ILKKLQSSLI
+332 ILNKLQSSLI
-342 LHNEQEVKEK
+342 LHDEQEVKEK

-377 SLKRLYIHR
+377 NLKRLYIHR

-452 DRKTLEK
+452 DRNILEK

-470 YPIDDIEGMT
+470 YPIDDVEAMT
-480 SAIVSMSE
+480 SAIVSISE
-488 MNELLKVSR
+488 MNELLKVSH

-537 KKAKQLHALKNI
+537 KKAKHLHALKNI

-559 VLEDLIALLDFKIE
+559 ILEDLIALLDFKIE

-580 HFKEREEISAKQKQ
+580 RFKEKKEISAKYKQ
-594 AKEMLEKI
+594 AKEILEKS
-602 PDQQD
+602 PDKQD
-607 KEIQKFYKDFNK
+607 KEIQKIYKELSKLLQKPLTNDNFDGISHSYSVIISQLK
-619 DEKED
+619 QHKEQ
-624 FFITLTDKR
+624 TTN
-633 LPKLAYDELLSYLF
+633 LLSKY
-647 EKHFNDNDLHLKLD
+647 DNDLSYAITHKRLHDRLMEENISKGIFTLLSALKKALD
-661 IIFNRISSNN
+661 ARISKRQ
-671 AELFNTTSTDK
+671 EIL
-682 TTIALFESISPY
+682 
-694 VNEESKRANF
+694 NEE
-704 TRVLLDKLKKFNFKQ
+704 
-719 AFLNLQNQQGYDFF
+719 
-733 APIFEYLIK
+733 
-742 DYNNNSG
+742 
-749 GKYAEYYTPL
+749 YT
-759 SIASI
+759 
-764 IAKLLIDE
+764 
-772 PTQSVKI
+772 
-779 YDPSAGTGTLL
+779 
-790 MALAHQIGTDSCT
+790 
-803 LYAQDISQ
+803 
-811 KSLRMLKLNL
+811 
-821 ILNDLTHSLK
+821 LK
-831 NAIEGNTLTN
+831 NAIKVELR
-841 PYHSK
+841 
-846 ECKGKM
+846 
-852 DYIVSNPPFK
+852 DAF
-862 LDFSNEHA
+862 
-870 EISQNKN
+870 NKN
-877 DFFLGVPN
+877 PSLKDLQKEKEF
-885 IPKND
+885 ITQ
-890 KSKMPIYTLFF
+890 TLF
-901 QHCLNML
+901 N
-908 SNKGKGAIIVPTGFI
+908 
-923 SAKSGI
+923 
-929 ENKIVRHLVDEKLVY
+929 
-944 GVVCMPS
+944 
-951 QVFANTSTNVSIIF
+951 
-965 FQKTPSAKEVV
+965 
-976 LIDASKLGEEYTE
+976 
-989 NKNKKTRL
+989 
-997 RTSDI
+997 
-1002 DLILETFNN
+1002 
-1011 KTPKADFCALVSFDE
+1011 
-1026 ITEKNYSLNP
+1026 
-1036 GQYFIIEDTSEK
+1036 
-1048 ISQAEF
+1048 
-1054 ENLMQQYSSEL
+1054 EL
-1065 TSLFDESQSLQQEI
+1065 TQNHHQGNLNA
-1079 LETLKGVRFE
+1079 

>member
-1 MFASLNVLKELQKH
+1 MPYNEITRVQVPALMHLAKLGYDFIPAKNKPKLDTATNILTDSFTQSFERLNPNKNAKDVLAEMKKRLNYDDLGKSFYEYLLKSEYQIIDFDNPNNNLYEMMTELPYKSFRPDITLFINGLPLVNIEVKQPFAGQGIKEEKDRHIKRYENPENKVFYNLAQIWLFSDDLPYDENNPDQGVFYSASYSPIFQRFVEANKLDITPPPPENEQSHQNHQNDQSHQNHRSLEEIQKRILKEFNLKDTDYQENPKDTPTNALLTSFCSQKRLCFILKYGISFLKEKSEFKKHIWRYAQMFASLNVLKELQKH

-45 LIRDFFSPLNKK
+45 LIRDFFSQSNLNKK

-70 EQAKNEFLKRGL
+70 EQAKNEFSKRGL
-82 CAHEAENKE
+82 CVHEAENKE
-91 DLSQKLKS
+91 DLSQKLKNA
-99 SSVFEN
+99 SVFEG

-120 KAPNEEKSPNEDL
+120 KAPNEEKAPNEDL
-133 SDSAPKEIVS
+133 SSAPKEIIS

-149 AAKDNHD
+149 ATKDNHD

-210 FGDYLHTYSYAE
+210 FGNYLHTYSYTE

-242 EKLQAIY
+242 EKLQEIY

-273 YIKEMLFYIIR
+273 YIKEMLYYIIR
-284 DLLFFR
+284 DLLNFR
-290 LGNNDENL
+290 RVNNDENL

-307 KQAKLANLLFNE
+307 TQARLANLLFNE

-327 NPNLK
+327 NPNLG
-332 ILKKLQSSLI
+332 ILNKLQSSLI
-342 LHNEQEVKEK
+342 LHDEQEVKEK

-418 KENYD
+418 QENYD

-452 DRKTLEK
+452 DRNILEK

-470 YPIDDIEGMT
+470 YSIDDIEAMT
-480 SAIVSMSE
+480 SAIVNISKMS
-488 MNELLKVSR
+488 ELLKVSQ

-507 LIRTSN
+507 LIRASS

-524 DIEKISKISSMLH
+524 DIEKIHKISSMLH
-537 KKAKQLHALKNI
+537 KKAKHLHALKNI
-549 NEPKNPNDLI
+549 NEPKNPNDLMI
-559 VLEDLIALLDFKIE
+559 LEDLIALLDFKIE

-580 HFKEREEISAKQKQ
+580 RFKEKEEISAKYKQ

-607 KEIQKFYKDFNK
+607 KEIQKIS
-619 DEKED
+619 KELSKLLQEPLTNHNFD
-624 FFITLTDKR
+624 GISHSYSVIISQLKQHKEQTTNLLSKYDNDRAYVITHKR
-633 LPKLAYDELLSYLF
+633 LHDRLMEENISKGIFTLLSA
-647 EKHFNDNDLHLKLD
+647 LKKALD
-661 IIFNRISSNN
+661 ERISKRQ
-671 AELFNTTSTDK
+671 EIL
-682 TTIALFESISPY
+682 
-694 VNEESKRANF
+694 NEE
-704 TRVLLDKLKKFNFKQ
+704 T
-719 AFLNLQNQQGYDFF
+719 
-733 APIFEYLIK
+733 
-742 DYNNNSG
+742 
-749 GKYAEYYTPL
+749 T
-759 SIASI
+759 
-764 IAKLLIDE
+764 
-772 PTQSVKI
+772 
-779 YDPSAGTGTLL
+779 
-790 MALAHQIGTDSCT
+790 
-803 LYAQDISQ
+803 
-811 KSLRMLKLNL
+811 
-821 ILNDLTHSLK
+821 LK
-831 NAIEGNTLTN
+831 NAIKVELR
-841 PYHSK
+841 
-846 ECKGKM
+846 
-852 DYIVSNPPFK
+852 DAF
-862 LDFSNEHA
+862 
-870 EISQNKN
+870 NKN
-877 DFFLGVPN
+877 PSLKDLEKEKEF
-885 IPKND
+885 IAQ
-890 KSKMPIYTLFF
+890 TLF
-901 QHCLNML
+901 N
-908 SNKGKGAIIVPTGFI
+908 
-923 SAKSGI
+923 
-929 ENKIVRHLVDEKLVY
+929 
-944 GVVCMPS
+944 
-951 QVFANTSTNVSIIF
+951 
-965 FQKTPSAKEVV
+965 
-976 LIDASKLGEEYTE
+976 
-989 NKNKKTRL
+989 
-997 RTSDI
+997 
-1002 DLILETFNN
+1002 
-1011 KTPKADFCALVSFDE
+1011 
-1026 ITEKNYSLNP
+1026 
-1036 GQYFIIEDTSEK
+1036 
-1048 ISQAEF
+1048 
-1054 ENLMQQYSSEL
+1054 EL
-1065 TSLFDESQSLQQEI
+1065 TQNHHQGNSHA
-1079 LETLKGVRFE
+1079 

>member
-15 YETNPKDP
+15 YENNPKDP

-82 CAHEAENKE
+82 CVHEAENKE
-91 DLSQKLKS
+91 DLSQKLKN
-99 SSVFEN
+99 SSVFEG
-105 PQGNDEII
+105 PQRNDEII

-120 KAPNEEKSPNEDL
+120 KAPNEEKAPNEDP
-133 SDSAPKEIVS
+133 SNSAPKEIVS

-149 AAKDNHD
+149 ATKDNHD

-178 NLIECDKTAIKIA
+178 NLIECDKTAVKIA

-210 FGDYLHTYSYAE
+210 FGNYLHTYSYAE

-242 EKLQAIY
+242 EKLQEIY

-273 YIKEMLFYIIR
+273 YIKAMLFYIIR
-284 DLLFFR
+284 DLLNFR
-290 LGNNDENL
+290 RVNNDENL
-298 KAMVVCFSS
+298 KAMVICFSS
-307 KQAKLANLLFNE
+307 AQARLANLFFNE

-342 LHNEQEVKEK
+342 LHDEQEVKEK

-357 HEDTDIV
+357 HKDTDIV

-452 DRKTLEK
+452 DRNILEK

-470 YPIDDIEGMT
+470 YPIDDIEAMT
-480 SAIVSMSE
+480 SAIVSINE
-488 MNELLKVSR
+488 MNELVKVSH

-537 KKAKQLHALKNI
+537 QKAKHLHALKNI

-559 VLEDLIALLDFKIE
+559 ILEDLIALLDFKIE

-580 HFKEREEISAKQKQ
+580 RFKEQEEISAKYKQ

-607 KEIQKFYKDFNK
+607 KEIQKFYKDFSKLLQTPATSQNFEEISHSYDAIISQLKQHKEQTTNLLNK
-619 DEKED
+619 YNNDRAYV
-624 FFITLTDKR
+624 ITHKR
-633 LPKLAYDELLSYLF
+633 LHKHLMEQNIYNPAGIFTLLSA
-647 EKHFNDNDLHLKLD
+647 LKKAID
-661 IIFNRISSNN
+661 GRIFKRQEI
-671 AELFNTTSTDK
+671 L
-682 TTIALFESISPY
+682 
-694 VNEESKRANF
+694 NEE
-704 TRVLLDKLKKFNFKQ
+704 
-719 AFLNLQNQQGYDFF
+719 
-733 APIFEYLIK
+733 
-742 DYNNNSG
+742 
-749 GKYAEYYTPL
+749 YY
-759 SIASI
+759 
-764 IAKLLIDE
+764 
-772 PTQSVKI
+772 
-779 YDPSAGTGTLL
+779 
-790 MALAHQIGTDSCT
+790 
-803 LYAQDISQ
+803 
-811 KSLRMLKLNL
+811 
-821 ILNDLTHSLK
+821 LK
-831 NAIEGNTLTN
+831 NAIKAELKDAFKKD
-841 PYHSK
+841 PSLKDLEK
-846 ECKGKM
+846 EKEL
-852 DYIVSNPPFK
+852 IV
-862 LDFSNEHA
+862 
-870 EISQNKN
+870 Q
-877 DFFLGVPN
+877 
-885 IPKND
+885 
-890 KSKMPIYTLFF
+890 TLFNELP
-901 QHCLNML
+901 QHYNQGN
-908 SNKGKGAIIVPTGFI
+908 SHA
-923 SAKSGI
+923 
-929 ENKIVRHLVDEKLVY
+929 
-944 GVVCMPS
+944 
-951 QVFANTSTNVSIIF
+951 
-965 FQKTPSAKEVV
+965 
-976 LIDASKLGEEYTE
+976 
-989 NKNKKTRL
+989 
-997 RTSDI
+997 
-1002 DLILETFNN
+1002 
-1011 KTPKADFCALVSFDE
+1011 
-1026 ITEKNYSLNP
+1026 
-1036 GQYFIIEDTSEK
+1036 
-1048 ISQAEF
+1048 
-1054 ENLMQQYSSEL
+1054 
-1065 TSLFDESQSLQQEI
+1065 
-1079 LETLKGVRFE
+1079 

>member
-1 MFASLNVLKELQKH
+1 PPPENEQNHQSHQNHRSLEEIQKRVLKEFNLKDTDYQESPKDATTNPLLTSFCSHKRLCFILKYGISFLQEKSEFKKHIWRYAQMFASLNVLKELQKH

-45 LIRDFFSPLNKK
+45 LIRDFFSQSNLNKK

-70 EQAKNEFLKRGL
+70 EQAKSEFLKRGL
-82 CAHEAENKE
+82 CVHEAENKE
-91 DLSQKLKS
+91 DLSQKLKN
-99 SSVFEN
+99 SSVFEGS
-105 PQGNDEII
+105 QGNDEII

-120 KAPNEEKSPNEDL
+120 KAPNEEKAPNEDHSSTL
-133 SDSAPKEIVS
+133 KEIIS

-149 AAKDNHD
+149 ATKDSHD

-178 NLIECDKTAIKIA
+178 NLIECDKTALKIA

-205 ATKNT
+205 ATKKT

-230 KLQLEIIEKSYK
+230 KLQLESIEKSYK
-242 EKLQAIY
+242 EKLQKIY

-273 YIKEMLFYIIR
+273 YIKEMLYYIIR
-284 DLLFFR
+284 DLLNFR
-290 LGNNDENL
+290 RVNNDENL

-307 KQAKLANLLFNE
+307 AQAKLANSLFNE

-327 NPNLK
+327 NPNLR

-342 LHNEQEVKEK
+342 LHDEQEVKEK

-377 SLKRLYIHR
+377 NLKRLYIHR

-452 DRKTLEK
+452 DREVLEK

-470 YPIDDIEGMT
+470 YPIDDVEDMT
-480 SAIVSMSE
+480 SAIVSISE

-497 AINTLKERYN
+497 AINTLKINYN
-507 LIRTSN
+507 LIRTSS

-524 DIEKISKISSMLH
+524 DIEKISKISSMLG

-559 VLEDLIALLDFKIE
+559 ILEDLIALLDFKIE

-580 HFKEREEISAKQKQ
+580 RFKEKEEISAKYKQ

-602 PDQQD
+602 PDKQD
-607 KEIQKFYKDFNK
+607 KEVQKISKELSKLLQEPLTNDNFDGISHSYSAIISQLKQYKEQTTHLLNK
-619 DEKED
+619 YNNDRAYV
-624 FFITLTDKR
+624 ITHKR
-633 LPKLAYDELLSYLF
+633 LHNRLMEENISKGIFTLL
-647 EKHFNDNDLHLKLD
+647 
-661 IIFNRISSNN
+661 N
-671 AELFNTTSTDK
+671 A
-682 TTIALFESISPY
+682 
-694 VNEESKRANF
+694 
-704 TRVLLDKLKKFNFKQ
+704 LKKALDARIFK
-719 AFLNLQNQQGYDFF
+719 
-733 APIFEYLIK
+733 
-742 DYNNNSG
+742 
-749 GKYAEYYTPL
+749 
-759 SIASI
+759 
-764 IAKLLIDE
+764 
-772 PTQSVKI
+772 
-779 YDPSAGTGTLL
+779 
-790 MALAHQIGTDSCT
+790 
-803 LYAQDISQ
+803 
-811 KSLRMLKLNL
+811 R
-821 ILNDLTHSLK
+821 
-831 NAIEGNTLTN
+831 
-841 PYHSK
+841 
-846 ECKGKM
+846 
-852 DYIVSNPPFK
+852 
-862 LDFSNEHA
+862 
-870 EISQNKN
+870 
-877 DFFLGVPN
+877 
-885 IPKND
+885 
-890 KSKMPIYTLFF
+890 
-901 QHCLNML
+901 
-908 SNKGKGAIIVPTGFI
+908 
-923 SAKSGI
+923 
-929 ENKIVRHLVDEKLVY
+929 
-944 GVVCMPS
+944 
-951 QVFANTSTNVSIIF
+951 
-965 FQKTPSAKEVV
+965 
-976 LIDASKLGEEYTE
+976 
-989 NKNKKTRL
+989 
-997 RTSDI
+997 
-1002 DLILETFNN
+1002 
-1011 KTPKADFCALVSFDE
+1011 
-1026 ITEKNYSLNP
+1026 
-1036 GQYFIIEDTSEK
+1036 
-1048 ISQAEF
+1048 
-1054 ENLMQQYSSEL
+1054 
-1065 TSLFDESQSLQQEI
+1065 QEI
-1079 LETLKGVRFE
+1079 LNEEDTLKTAIKAELRDAFKEDPSLKDLEKEKEFIAQTLFNELTQNHHQGNLNA